1 MNLENKTAL
10 VTAST
15 RGIGLAV
22 VQRFAKEG
30 ATVYMA
36 ARRLE
41 YAQQLADEMNKA
53 GGKVKV
59 VYFDAYEIGR
69 AHV

>member
-30 ATVYMA
+30 STVYMA
-36 ARRLE
+36 ARRLG
-41 YAQQLADEMNKA
+41 YAQQLAD
-53 GGKVKV
+53 
-59 VYFDAYEIGR
+59 
-69 AHV
+69 